1 MTTLT
6 LPETLDRKT
15 VTELSR
21 KLLAHRGTA
30 IAIDAGSVRKLGTIG
45 FEMLIA
51 VRHQWQSDGM
61 TIEFRNWTEDAIQ
74 TLNRIGASPEMLSD
88 GAGQ

>member
-15 VTELSR
+15 VAELSR
-21 KLLAHRGTA
+21 KLLAHRGAA
-30 IAIDAGSVRKLGTIG
+30 IVLDAGSVRKLGTIG
-45 FEMLIA
+45 FEMLTA
-51 VRHQWQSDGM
+51 ARHQWQADGM
-61 TIEFRNWTEDAIQ
+61 PIEFCNWTEDAIQ
-74 TLNRIGASPEMLSD
+74 TLNRIGASPEMLSN